1 MAQLL
6 MDSLN
11 SLQATRYCQLA
22 VAVVAVYDHALTF
35 RREVDLVWSRYMG
48 DTILICLKAFQ
59 FQAWGSCVV
68 HWSLQGSLQ
77 LRIYAMYRRSNRLL
91 LAMFAGFLVQLAATA
106 TLLAIN
112 LRSGG
117 PTIPTSEPIPGLPWK
132 MCAESRLGGSI
143 TAIYIPILSFEF
155 MLFALALRAGITHMQ
170 NMRQIVGKWEA
181 NSLMKILV
189 KHSIFYFLLPK
200 ALNPIISV
208 VSACAIETALWLSL
222 PSIYMEIS
230 EAFVMASVVIAG
242 ARMVINFREVGESHF
257 HHEVDAFQEHF

>member
-1 MAQLL
+1 
-6 MDSLN
+6 
-11 SLQATRYCQLA
+11 
-22 VAVVAVYDHALTF
+22 
-35 RREVDLVWSRYMG
+35 
-48 DTILICLKAFQ
+48 
-59 FQAWGSCVV
+59 
-68 HWSLQGSLQ
+68 
-77 LRIYAMYRRSNRLL
+77 MYRRSNRLL

-189 KHSIFYFLLPK
+189 KHSIFYFLL
-200 ALNPIISV
+200 V